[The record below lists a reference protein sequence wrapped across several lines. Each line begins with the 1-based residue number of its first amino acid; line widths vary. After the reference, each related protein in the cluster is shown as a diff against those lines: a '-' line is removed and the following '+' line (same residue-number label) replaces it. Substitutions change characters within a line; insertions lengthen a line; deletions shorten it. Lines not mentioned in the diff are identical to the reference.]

1 MYNAATNN
9 NITFVL
15 SKIIAIW
22 IIGVSVGLYIL
33 IQKQGL
39 IGKDIYRIGPNPEL
53 YILGFSIDTY
63 EKYMIVASFCFIN
76 SGIRTINN
84 EILRPWIT
92 NQIQD
97 ISKPIEVPKSL
108 SYDIS
113 CICCIYTW
121 FDFFMYMNIVLS
133 QIDMML
139 IEVGTD
145 LSMTIVLTSYYIK
158 NRI

>member
-1 MYNAATNN
+1 MYNAVSNTNRTS
-9 NITFVL
+9 IL

-22 IIGVSVGLYIL
+22 IIAVTVVLYIL

-63 EKYMIVASFCFIN
+63 QKYIIIASFCFIN
-76 SGIRTINN
+76 SGMRTINN
-84 EILRPWIT
+84 EMLRPWIT

-97 ISKPIEVPKSL
+97 VSKQIEVSKSL
-108 SYDIS
+108 SYEIS

-139 IEVGTD
+139 IEVSTD
-145 LSMTIVLTSYYIK
+145 LSMTIILTSYYIK
-158 NRI
+158 